1 MEAPGARRGLG
12 KEEMSGRCGLFV
24 TDQREEKRKEKI
36 GERKKDEIGGVGGKR
51 EKLGEKKKKLGEKAG
66 KEGGK

>member
-1 MEAPGARRGLG
+1 
-12 KEEMSGRCGLFV
+12 MSGRCGLFV
-24 TDQREEKRKEKI
+24 TDQREEKREEKI